1 MSASPRHHQ
10 ATYSIGD
17 LAREFGVTPRAIR
30 FYEDQDLLAPQRAGQ
45 RRIYH
50 KRDYVRLKLILR
62 GKRLGLSLSEVR
74 EMLDLYDDRG
84 KDEKAQLTRFLDSLI
99 ERREQLERQ
108 RADIDEMLGEIAVF
122 ETQCRK
128 LLATGRKA
136 GGKADGKAGGKG
148 RKPG

>member
-1 MSASPRHHQ
+1 MSASPRHHE

-17 LAREFGVTPRAIR
+17 LAREFDVTPRAIR

-84 KDEKAQLTRFLDSLI
+84 KDEKAQLTRFLDSLV

-108 RADIDEMLGEIAVF
+108 RADIDEMLGEIGVF

-128 LLATGRKA
+128 LLATGVKA
-136 GGKADGKAGGKG
+136 GGKAGGKG
-148 RKPG
+148 RKTG